1 MMNPS
6 ADRMLKIAKVLK
18 SNGTGGEVIV
28 SFYGINAE
36 DIDITEPVFIFFD
49 GLPVPFFIE
58 SISAKGS
65 RAAVRLTGIN
75 SLADAEEISRADIY
89 IASDGI
95 ENDYVSGFE
104 GLVGWTLLDESG
116 RTKGIITGFLDIP
129 ENPCIEVGDVIV
141 PLHEDLIKGID
152 EDALTI
158 TLSIPDGLF

>member
-28 SFYGINAE
+28 NFYGINAE

-89 IASDGI
+89 IAGDGI